1 MKPITKQNVFR
12 PSIFPPS
19 SDGPAV
25 ITEPSGLQDGTLL
38 TQLVYTPREVEVLLH
53 LSKNTVNSL
62 LNRGTLRGRRV
73 GRKWLIPRGAIQEF
87 LEAQS

>member
-1 MKPITKQNVFR
+1 MKPITKQNVFS
-12 PSIFPPS
+12 PSIFQSTPG
-19 SDGPAV
+19 GPAV
-25 ITEPSGLQDGTLL
+25 TTEPSGLQGDTLL